1 MRSIK
6 EECLNQVVPIGE
18 RHLRELVREY
28 LIHYYQERH
37 HQGLHNLVIKP
48 SAEVIS
54 INRPVKQQ
62 ERLGGILHHYYRD
75 AA

>member
-1 MRSIK
+1 
-6 EECLNQVVPIGE
+6 LNQVVPIGE

-28 LIHYYQERH
+28 LIQYYQQRN
-37 HQGLHNLVIKP
+37 HQGLDNQMIKP

-62 ERLGGILHHYYRD
+62 KRLGGILHYYYRD
-75 AA
+75 PA

>member
-1 MRSIK
+1 M
-6 EECLNQVVPIGE
+6 
-18 RHLRELVREY
+18 RELVREY
-28 LIHYYQERH
+28 LIHYYQERN
-37 HQGLHNLVIKP
+37 HQRLDNQVIKP

-62 ERLGGILHHYYRD
+62 KRLGGFLNHYYRD

>member
-1 MRSIK
+1 
-6 EECLNQVVPIGE
+6 
-18 RHLRELVREY
+18 LRELVREY
-28 LIHYYQERH
+28 LIHYYQERN
-37 HQGLHNLVIKP
+37 HQRLDNQVIKP

-62 ERLGGILHHYYRD
+62 KRLGGFLNHYYRD